1 MKKRK
6 KAAEAILVIMLAAAC
21 ILGGCKDMGKEKPGS
36 SMADNR
42 QDTALAGE
50 SGGADAGF
58 SADIHTDIMTRHAFP
73 SLERMEEKDQDQY
86 VNCLQV
92 IKKIEQI
99 GLDASSFL
107 YPELNLQ
114 KLEQSI
120 RAIDTGSADGLEKVV
135 FTGTSSE
142 ELQEAVNAN
151 AGALIDIHSD
161 RIEVTG
167 TIALASNTYIRGNG
181 AELDCCVSGCVFTGE
196 GVSGVNITG
205 LKITGKSDYGIYMT
219 NCNSI
224 SITDCT
230 IEGMKQKPVCILG
243 ETSGVWICQ
252 NQFINN
258 HAGGIYL
265 VGEVKNGL
273 IGDNKIT
280 DNKGTSNWMAGIV
293 LTNAVPKDKKNLWE
307 TFDEEHHFPHK
318 ENLYAQISCPH
329 DLLIRDNYVCGNQA
343 SGIYSDG
350 AYSCYVINNTVR
362 QNDKEGICLD
372 YGTIGFY
379 LKENVF
385 GENGQRNRQTDQDLE
400 MDFVLGAGRMEDG
413 SAKAKLP
420 GVSLDNT
427 AYNILENNIVTGN
440 YGGGIKMVR
449 TAVRNLI
456 SENIIRDNN
465 MGQNDVYH
473 FFGIE
478 AGYAAADVETGDLD
492 FAPDFE
498 NIICRNSIAGN
509 HYAGVFIGADCYVN
523 DVFDNVIM
531 EPGEFAVEA
540 VSTKFN
546 SIINNISN
554 AEIRNEYEEGK
565 AQEE

>member
-36 SMADNR
+36 SVADNR
-42 QDTALAGE
+42 QDTAQEGE

-58 SADIHTDIMTRHAFP
+58 SGDIHTDIMTRHAFP

-99 GLDASSFL
+99 GLDTSSFL

-120 RAIDTGSADGLEKVV
+120 QAIEPGSADGLEKVV

-151 AGALIDIHSD
+151 AGALIDIRSD

-181 AELDCCVSGCVFTGE
+181 AELDCRVSGCMFAGE

-205 LKITGKSDYGIYMT
+205 LKITGKADYGIYMADSS
-219 NCNSI
+219 NI

-243 ETSGVWICQ
+243 ETSGVRICQ

-273 IGDNKIT
+273 IEDNKIT

-350 AYSCYVINNTVR
+350 AYSCYVLNNTVR

-372 YGTIGFY
+372 YGTIGFF

-498 NIICRNSIAGN
+498 NIICRNSITGN

-546 SIINNISN
+546 SIVNNISN
-554 AEIRNEYEEGK
+554 AGVRNEYEEEK

>member
-6 KAAEAILVIMLAAAC
+6 KAAEAIFIIVLAVC
-21 ILGGCKDMGKEKPGS
+21 ISSGCKDMGKEKPGNN
-36 SMADNR
+36 MAENR
-42 QDTALAGE
+42 EELTLAGDPGE
-50 SGGADAGF
+50 ADAGF
-58 SADIHTDIMTRHAFP
+58 SGDIHTDIVTRHAFP
-73 SLERMEEKDQDQY
+73 SLERMEEKDQDKY
-86 VNCLQV
+86 VNSLQV
-92 IKKIEQI
+92 IKKIEKT
-99 GLDASSFL
+99 GLDTSSFL

-114 KLEQSI
+114 KLEQNI
-120 RAIDTGSADGLEKVV
+120 QVMGADSADGLEKAV
-135 FTGTSSE
+135 FTGTSSD

-151 AGALIDIHSD
+151 KGAIIDIRSD

-167 TIALASNTYIRGNG
+167 TVSLADHTYIKGNG
-181 AELDCCVSGCVFTGE
+181 AELACNGVGCVFTGE
-196 GVSGVNITG
+196 DVSGVSITG
-205 LKITGKSDYGIYMT
+205 LHISGNADYGIYMT
-219 NCNSI
+219 GSSNI
-224 SITDCT
+224 RITDCT
-230 IEGMKQKPVCILG
+230 IEGMKQKPICILG
-243 ETSGVWICQ
+243 NASGLWICE
-252 NQFINN
+252 NQLSSN

-265 VGEVKNGL
+265 AGEVKNGL
-273 IGDNKIT
+273 IGENKIA
-280 DNKGTSNWMAGIV
+280 DNEGTSNWMAGIV
-293 LTNAVPKDKKNLWE
+293 LTNAVPQDKKNLWE

-329 DLLIRDNYVCGNQA
+329 DLLIRDNQVCGNQA

-350 AYSCYVINNTVR
+350 AYSCYVVGNTVR

-385 GENGQRNRQTDQDLE
+385 GENGQRSRQTDKDLE

-420 GVSLDNT
+420 GVSMDNA

-478 AGYAAADVETGDLD
+478 AGYAAADVESEDMD

-498 NIICRNSIAGN
+498 NIICRNSITGN
-509 HYAGVFIGADCYVN
+509 HYSGVFIGADCYVN
-523 DVFDNVIM
+523 DVFDNIIM

-546 SIINNISN
+546 SIVNNISN
-554 AEIRNEYEEGK
+554 AGVRNEYEEGT
-565 AQEE
+565 AQGK

>member
-1 MKKRK
+1 
-6 KAAEAILVIMLAAAC
+6 
-21 ILGGCKDMGKEKPGS
+21 
-36 SMADNR
+36 
-42 QDTALAGE
+42 
-50 SGGADAGF
+50 
-58 SADIHTDIMTRHAFP
+58 
-73 SLERMEEKDQDQY
+73 
-86 VNCLQV
+86 
-92 IKKIEQI
+92 
-99 GLDASSFL
+99 
-107 YPELNLQ
+107 
-114 KLEQSI
+114 
-120 RAIDTGSADGLEKVV
+120 
-135 FTGTSSE
+135 
-142 ELQEAVNAN
+142 
-151 AGALIDIHSD
+151 
-161 RIEVTG
+161 
-167 TIALASNTYIRGNG
+167 
-181 AELDCCVSGCVFTGE
+181 
-196 GVSGVNITG
+196 
-205 LKITGKSDYGIYMT
+205 
-219 NCNSI
+219 
-224 SITDCT
+224 
-230 IEGMKQKPVCILG
+230 
-243 ETSGVWICQ
+243 
-252 NQFINN
+252 
-258 HAGGIYL
+258 
-265 VGEVKNGL
+265 
-273 IGDNKIT
+273 
-280 DNKGTSNWMAGIV
+280 
-293 LTNAVPKDKKNLWE
+293 
-307 TFDEEHHFPHK
+307 
-318 ENLYAQISCPH
+318 
-329 DLLIRDNYVCGNQA
+329 
-343 SGIYSDG
+343 
-350 AYSCYVINNTVR
+350 
-362 QNDKEGICLD
+362 
-372 YGTIGFY
+372 
-379 LKENVF
+379 
-385 GENGQRNRQTDQDLE
+385 

-498 NIICRNSIAGN
+498 NIICRNSITGN